1 MTTTTTTADARPDP
15 RARQVEIVLQQIDHL
30 PTLSP
35 IAQRVLRLGSAAEAD
50 LADIVRIIQSDP
62 ALTVRV
68 LSMCQ
73 RAEHG
78 LGDRV
83 NTVERAVVMLGFE
96 AVRAAILSV
105 AVYDTM
111 SGCAAQLEDR
121 NGAEGFRH
129 EAFWRH
135 CVATACAADEIARA
149 HKEIRV
155 SPDEAFVSGL
165 LHDLGKLALDLV
177 LPRTYGKVMR
187 LAEERGMSASA
198 AARRIIGIDHHTA
211 GKRLAEH
218 WALPLP
224 IQDAMWLHGQTPEAM
239 AELRNKPLVC
249 VVSAA
254 HQLVRAMHLGWCGE
268 CDALPDAQRIAR
280 HYGLR
285 ANTLEAIGLRL
296 HGSVAQRCADLGL
309 DAPHSPVMLLESIS
323 QANAWLG
330 RAHAR
335 LEKQAEAAWRGE
347 STLRAIV
354 EFHADHAAGR
364 GMGSALGAVVRSA
377 TQVFSAGRVAVLQ
390 KANPGDPW
398 RLAWH
403 SPGGES
409 VGAITMQD
417 PGGHDRAARALADI
431 SQRLDAALGMTPL
444 EDWLEG
450 PLRERMGKPEAVRIV
465 PLTPG
470 RLDDAPAVAI
480 IHAGQPAH
488 EHHRALIATWA
499 SAIAAAARQDS
510 ARRLGERLAEA
521 NRALSAAQDRLAES
535 DAMIRLGQM
544 AAGAAHEMNNP
555 LTVISGRAQLLQETT
570 SEETTRTAAAAII
583 DASHRL
589 SDLITALHVF
599 ADPPTP
605 NAEPTALDALVRGVC
620 QAVRDRHGGGL
631 DLTTNLAGAPEEA
644 NLDGPLVARILVELV
659 TNAADTGSPVSI
671 GIRIDPLD
679 DGLVFEVSDRGP
691 GLSERALRHAF
702 DPFFSEKT
710 AGRQPGL
717 GLTRARRLAELLG
730 GTLSLS
736 NARDLGAVAIL
747 TFSTWRTRN
756 SKSNNDLA
764 ISQHPEAVG

>member
-1 MTTTTTTADARPDP
+1 MSAAPAHARPDP
-15 RARQVEIVLQQIDHL
+15 RARQVELVLQQVDHL

-35 IAQRVLRLGSAAEAD
+35 IAQRVLRLGSADQAD

-62 ALTVRV
+62 AMTVRV

-83 NTVERAVVMLGFE
+83 STVERAVVMLGFE

-105 AVYDTM
+105 AVYDAM
-111 SGCAAQLEDR
+111 AGCAAQLEER
-121 NGAEGFRH
+121 TGAEGFRH

-135 CVATACAADEIARA
+135 CVASACAADEIARA
-149 HKEIRV
+149 HKDLRV

-198 AARRIIGIDHHTA
+198 AAMRIIGIDHHTA

-218 WALPLP
+218 WDLPLP
-224 IQDAMWLHGQTPEAM
+224 IQDAMWLYGQAPEAM
-239 AELRNKPLVC
+239 AELRNKQLVC

-268 CDALPDAQRIAR
+268 CDALPDVQRTAR
-280 HYGLR
+280 QYGLR
-285 ANTLEAIGLRL
+285 ANVLEAIGLRL
-296 HGSVAQRCADLGL
+296 HESVAHRCTDLGL
-309 DAPHSPVMLLESIS
+309 DAPHSPVMLLDSIA

-335 LEKQAEAAWRGE
+335 LEKQAEAAWRAE
-347 STLRAIV
+347 SCLRAIID
-354 EFHADHAAGR
+354 FHADHAAGR
-364 GMGSALGAVVRSA
+364 GMGSALGAVVRSV
-377 TQVFSAGRVAVLQ
+377 TQVFCAGRVAVLQ
-390 KANPGDPW
+390 KVNPGDPW

-403 SPGGES
+403 SPAGES
-409 VGAITMQD
+409 IAVTTMQD
-417 PGGHDRAARALADI
+417 PGGHDRAARTLADV
-431 SQRLDAALGMTPL
+431 SARLDAALGMTPL
-444 EDWLEG
+444 EDWLCG
-450 PLRERMGKPEAVRIV
+450 AVSERMGKPDATRIL

-470 RLDDAPAVAI
+470 RLEDAPAVAI
-480 IHAGQPAH
+480 IHNGQPAH
-488 EHHRALIATWA
+488 EHHRALISAWA
-499 SAIAAAARQDS
+499 SAIAAAGRQDS

-555 LTVISGRAQLLQETT
+555 LTVISGRAQLLLEST
-570 SEETTRTAAAAII
+570 SEEATRSAASSIV

-605 NAEPTALDALVRGVC
+605 RIEPTSLEGLIQGVGRT
-620 QAVRDRHGGGL
+620 VRDRLGGGL
-631 DLTTNLAGAPEEA
+631 DLATDVAGAPAEA
-644 NLDGPLVARILVELV
+644 NLDGPLVTRILVELV

-671 GIRIDPLD
+671 GVRVDPLD

-730 GTLSLS
+730 GTLTLT
-736 NARDLGAVAIL
+736 NARDVGAVAVL
-747 TFSTWRTRN
+747 SFSTWRTHNIRPQQN
-756 SKSNNDLA
+756 LA
-764 ISQHPEAVG
+764 ISQHPESVG